1 MHARALLP
9 FVALGLLAPMAAIGK
24 NTAQNAPTLPN
35 GHHLPIL
42 SLPAAVP
49 TPILSEHE
57 RAARATS
64 ALVARI
70 ASAEAALKAGEAR
83 VAVIER
89 QRKEQRARLAAHQ
102 GGLARLTAALQTLA
116 RRPPALAIAQ
126 PGSINDI
133 AHVRALLAATLPRIR
148 QQTAGIRAEIARGE
162 QLRLDA
168 ALALVALRRTQLTL
182 IDRRD
187 ELARMEA
194 SLTGGDAPS
203 PREAARALALGE
215 RARDA
220 LDVIRDIDNQQ
231 AVLAGLI
238 DLPGPLPRPDMSS
251 TTTASAASANL
262 PIIGLLA
269 PKPVPPQRLP
279 AYLLP
284 IEGALVT
291 GFGEVSD
298 AGVRERGISLS
309 GLPFAEVIAPNR
321 GRIAFA
327 GPFRSYGQIV
337 IIDHGRRWFTL
348 LTGMSVLSVH
358 KGQDVT
364 RGALIGRLG
373 RDQPRLTVELR
384 RAGMP
389 IDLTPLLRRS

>member
-24 NTAQNAPTLPN
+24 NTAQNAPILPN
-35 GHHLPIL
+35 GHHLPVL
-42 SLPAAVP
+42 SLPVAD
-49 TPILSEHE
+49 PIATMNEHE
-57 RAARATS
+57 RAARAKA
-64 ALVARI
+64 ALAARI
-70 ASAEAALKAGEAR
+70 ASAEAALKTGEAR

-89 QRKEQRARLAAHQ
+89 QRKDQRARLAAHQ

-194 SLTGGDAPS
+194 SLTGGGAPS

-220 LDVIRDIDNQQ
+220 LDVIREIDNQQ

-238 DLPGPLPRPDMSS
+238 DLPGPLPRPELSPA
-251 TTTASAASANL
+251 TTASTSL
-262 PIIGLLA
+262 PIVGLLA
-269 PKPVPPQRLP
+269 PKPVPPRRLP
-279 AYLLP
+279 AYVLP

-298 AGVRERGISLS
+298 AGVRERGISLL
-309 GLPFAEVIAPNR
+309 GLPNAEVIAPNR

-348 LTGMSVLSVH
+348 LTGMSVLAVH
-358 KGQDVT
+358 HGQDVT

-384 RAGMP
+384 RAGLP
-389 IDLTPLLRRS
+389 VDLTPLLRRT